1 MELGVFSVCMPE
13 YGLDETVSMLKA
25 IGYDAVEWRVAEI
38 PEKIPDDIPFD
49 RRYWVWNEST
59 VDIKRIGELAPR
71 LRRMCD
77 GAGLS
82 ITGFDTYLTSD
93 RIPEIVPVLEA
104 AKAAGVRMVRLFA
117 DRYAY
122 DSEKPYNDIFSH
134 ARENIRTLESLAAE
148 IFYFE
153 REDYEYSVRV
163 FPEAFYSRL
172 ASCPY
177 FGRNIVEDLKPLPVC
192 EPGYFQIESG
202 IVDQYYGVG
211 PEFHD
216 VFSAE

>member
-1 MELGVFSVCMPE
+1 MELGVFSVCMPG

-38 PEKIPDDIPFD
+38 PERIPEEIPFD

-77 GAGLS
+77 DAGLS

-117 DRYAY
+117 DRYSY
-122 DSEKPYNDIFSH
+122 DSEKPYD
-134 ARENIRTLESLAAE
+134 E
-148 IFYFE
+148 IFRNTREGFVPVTEPVAELEETLLAMRRE
-153 REDYEYSVRV
+153 RKRRHA
-163 FPEAFYSRL
+163 PCGWIRSR
-172 ASCPY
+172 ARGSDR
-177 FGRNIVEDLKPLPVC
+177 GSR
-192 EPGYFQIESG
+192 
-202 IVDQYYGVG
+202 QYGL
-211 PEFHD
+211 
-216 VFSAE
+216 